1 MNSGVV
7 IKTLGR
13 ILIFEAAALFPSL
26 FISLYSGGSDFNGF
40 LLSIVIIASIGGL
53 FLLPKPKKSTI
64 NYKEGFA
71 IVAFGWIIVSIL
83 GALPFIFTGTFDSF
97 ADAFFETA
105 SGFSTTGATVLNDI
119 EVLPK
124 GILFWRSF
132 THWLG
137 GMGILV
143 LTLALLPA
151 FKTGALQIY
160 KAESPGPT
168 PTKLV
173 PRLGQTAQLLYGVYI
188 LITVIQ
194 VIVLY
199 FAGMPLFEACVHTFG
214 TVGTG
219 GFSTKNASIGAYN
232 NVVFEIIIFFFMFVS
247 GANFTLHYQALHGNF
262 KSLIKDSEFKFYI
275 FVIAASIAAITLNLW
290 NDLYLN
296 ILEAL
301 RHASFQVVSIITT
314 TGYATANFDV
324 WPNFSKIILV
334 MLMFIGG
341 CSGSTAGGIKHIRL
355 LLLFKYAKREFS
367 KLLHPKAV
375 IPVKLGGKRVPEE
388 TLSSVVSFFFLHI
401 TIFFGAT
408 LLISFED
415 MDLVSTVTS
424 VVTTLGNVGPGLGMV
439 GPSMNFGHL
448 SGFSK
453 TILSICM
460 IMGRLELYT
469 ILILV
474 VPGFWKK
481 SY

>member
-1 MNSGVV
+1 MDFGVI
-7 IKTLGR
+7 IKTLGKI
-13 ILIFEAAALFPSL
+13 ILFEAAALLPSL
-26 FISLYSGGSDFNGF
+26 FIALYSGQGDFYAF
-40 LLSIVIIASIGGL
+40 LLSIIIIAAIGGL
-53 FLLPKPKKSTI
+53 CLLSKPKKDAI

-71 IVAFGWIIVSIL
+71 IVGFGWILVTVL
-83 GALPFIFTGTFDSF
+83 GALPFIFAGTFNSF
-97 ADAFFETA
+97 IDAFFEAA
-105 SGFSTTGATVLNDI
+105 SGFSTTGATVLNDV

-143 LTLALLPA
+143 LALALLPA

-188 LITVIQ
+188 LFTVVQ
-194 VIVLY
+194 VVLL
-199 FAGMPLFEACVHTFG
+199 FLAGMPLFEACVHTFG

-232 NVVFEIIIFFFMFVS
+232 NVVFEVIIFFFMLVS
-247 GANFTLHYQALHGNF
+247 GTNFTLHYQALHGNF
-262 KSLIKDSEFKFYI
+262 KSLVKDSEFKFYI
-275 FVIAASIAAITLNLW
+275 FVITASITAITLNLW
-290 NDLYLN
+290 NNIYIN

-301 RHASFQVVSIITT
+301 RHASFQVVSMITT
-314 TGYATANFDV
+314 TGYATTNFDV
-324 WPNFSKIILV
+324 WPSFSKIILV
-334 MLMFIGG
+334 ILMLIGG
-341 CSGSTAGGIKHIRL
+341 CSGSTAGGIKQIRM

-375 IPVKLGGKRVPEE
+375 IPVRLGGKRVPEE
-388 TLSSVVSFFFLHI
+388 TLSGVVSFFFIHLI
-401 TIFFGAT
+401 IFLIAT
-408 LLISFED
+408 LLISFEG

-424 VVTTLGNVGPGLGMV
+424 VVTALGNVGPGLGMV
-439 GPSMNFGHL
+439 GPSTNFGHL
-448 SGFSK
+448 SAFSK

-460 IMGRLELYT
+460 IMGRLEIYS
-469 ILILV
+469 ILILIS
-474 VPGFWKK
+474 PGFWRR